1 MRSRTLSYTPA
12 DDDTDG
18 FANDQTGATCTL
30 AATSAGDGMAHLV
43 IITNNSA
50 VDHSDNSETFVLTGT
65 DADGF
70 AQTETIAGP
79 AASVTT
85 TSTKYFKTLTS
96 VVPSITWVTDTYD
109 VGWTDDVVSK
119 TYPLDYRKKAPFQV
133 GLGVDVS
140 GTISYTVQF
149 LNEELRPLQPS
160 TAATAPSTMKWW
172 NHEVLTS
179 LTADA
184 FSNITVPVT
193 AVRLLINSLTTGA
206 TIALQVNQGG

>member
-1 MRSRTLSYTPA
+1 MRPKSYSYTPA

-30 AATSAGDGMAHLV
+30 AATSAGDSMAHLV

-85 TSTKYFKTLTS
+85 ASTKYFKTLTS

-119 TYPLDYRKKAPFQV
+119 SIPLDYRKNPFQV
-133 GLGVDVS
+133 GLGVDIS

-149 LNEELRPLQPS
+149 CNDPLRSVDPNVAEP
-160 TAATAPSTMKWW
+160 APSTLKWW
-172 NHEVLTS
+172 NHEALTS

-184 FSNITVPVT
+184 FGNMVVPVT
-193 AVRLLINSLTTGA
+193 AVRLLLNSLTSGA